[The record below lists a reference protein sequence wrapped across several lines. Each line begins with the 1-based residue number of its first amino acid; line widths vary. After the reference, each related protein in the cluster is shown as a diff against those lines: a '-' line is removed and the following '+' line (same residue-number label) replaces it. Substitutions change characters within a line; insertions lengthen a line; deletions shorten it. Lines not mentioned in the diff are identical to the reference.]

1 MSDVL
6 AIAGHADHDDE
17 LVEEVARR
25 RPSEVTIVIG
35 EDEAAASGWA
45 FDESPH
51 GHARRDRLARL
62 LSLVELRTGA
72 AVMGAIGDLKPLSGR
87 WFDNIVDPALPAAA
101 LPS

>member
-6 AIAGHADHDDE
+6 AIAGRIEQDDE

-35 EDEAAASGWA
+35 EDAATATGWA
-45 FDESPH
+45 FDETPN

-72 AVMGAIGDLKPLSGR
+72 SVMGAVGDLRPLRGR
-87 WFDNIVDPALPAAA
+87 WFDNIVDPALPGAA
-101 LPS
+101 LS